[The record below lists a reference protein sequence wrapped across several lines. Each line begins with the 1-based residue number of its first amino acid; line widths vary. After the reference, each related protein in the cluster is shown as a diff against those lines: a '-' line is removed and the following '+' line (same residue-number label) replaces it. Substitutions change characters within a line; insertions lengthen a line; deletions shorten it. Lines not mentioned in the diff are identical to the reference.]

1 MVAGGSAPLRRSRRT
16 GGLTGACLALAL
28 TFLCA
33 WPVAAQEPRPVSL
46 SAASFDGPEGIE
58 LRFAWRFRAGDDPA
72 WAEPGL
78 DDAAWEPV
86 RPAMAGERPPGGW
99 SGVGWFRRHLQ
110 LAPDVRGR
118 EVSLRIASPGEAT
131 VFLNGERLSREGAS
145 AAALETAFPR
155 HEAWIARLPVGE
167 TAVLAV
173 RYVLPVSAARR
184 SPPEGVGFLLTL
196 DRPGVRPASTSPW
209 RIGLEGAAVSVPL
222 FVTLLHLALFA
233 FDRRARENL
242 YYAGQMAISAVLILR
257 EFRASLVP
265 GLLERELLDRWGS
278 GLPALASLFGL
289 LTYYTVRT
297 RPFPR
302 SARPLLAAGVVLFG
316 AAYVWDPAAEHGWI
330 VYFAAV
336 VLEVVRLERRGR
348 VVPREGMGFYL
359 ARMAVFGVAIALQVM
374 VIWGWIESVAGLRT
388 VFVLG
393 ALGSAIGMSLFLAR
407 TLGQTRLLE
416 AENERKGRELER
428 ARELQLSML
437 PTELPSATGLDV
449 AAVTAPAAEV
459 GGDYYDFRRDGE
471 GLLVAFGDAT
481 GHGLASG
488 LVVTAVKA
496 LFVSVPVDGPLPR
509 LLTACDRALGA
520 MRLRNVHM
528 CLALARITRDEAV
541 LVSAAM
547 PPALVHRAASDVV
560 DELGAGGLPL
570 GSRLRPSW
578 EERRTRLGPG
588 DTLLLASD
596 GFPEL
601 VGEDERVL
609 GFLGAAEAFRLAA
622 RAADARGVVA
632 GLQSSA
638 AAWRGARAPDDD
650 MTFVVVRVR
659 R

>member
-1 MVAGGSAPLRRSRRT
+1 MAARGVSWRRPRRS
-16 GGLTGACLALAL
+16 GGGVSLCLAFAL
-28 TFLCA
+28 SLLCGRPA
-33 WPVAAQEPRPVSL
+33 AAQEPRPVSL
-46 SAASFDGPEGIE
+46 SAASFEGAEGVE
-58 LRFAWRFRAGDDPA
+58 LTFAWRFRSGDDPA

-78 DDAAWEPV
+78 DDADWVPV

-99 SGVGWFRRHLQ
+99 SGVGWFRRHLR

-131 VFLNGERLSREGAS
+131 VFLNGERLSREGSS

-155 HEAWIARLPVGE
+155 REAWLARLPDGE

-173 RYVLPVSAARR
+173 RYVMPVDAARR
-184 SPPEGVGFLLTL
+184 PPPEGIGFLLTL
-196 DRPGVRPASTSPW
+196 DRPGVRPAATTPW

-222 FVTLLHLALFA
+222 FVALLHLALFG

-242 YYAGQMAISAVLILR
+242 FYAGQMAISAVLILR

-265 GLLERELLDRWGS
+265 GELERELLDRWGS

-289 LTYYTVRT
+289 LTYYAVRT

-302 SARPLLAAGVVLFG
+302 SARPLLSAGVVLSG
-316 AAYVWDPAAEHGWI
+316 AAYVWAPAAEHGWI

-336 VLEVVRLERRGR
+336 VLEVVRLERSGR

-359 ARMAVFGVAIALQVM
+359 AGMAVFGVAIALQVM

-393 ALGSAIGMSLFLAR
+393 ALGSAVGMSLFLAR

-416 AENERKGRELER
+416 AENDRKGQELER

-437 PTELPSATGLDV
+437 PRELPSAPGLDV

-459 GGDYYDFRRDGE
+459 GGDYYDLRRDGE

-481 GHGLASG
+481 GHGLSSG

-496 LFVSVPVDGPLPR
+496 LFVSLPVDGALPH
-509 LLTACDRALGA
+509 LLAACDRALRE
-520 MRLRNVHM
+520 MRLRKLHM
-528 CLALARITRDEAV
+528 CLSLARITRDEAV
-541 LVSAAM
+541 LASAAM

-560 DELGAGGLPL
+560 EELGAGGLPL
-570 GSRLRPSW
+570 GSRLGPAW
-578 EERRTRLGPG
+578 EERRTRLVPG
-588 DTLLLASD
+588 DTLLFASD

-601 VGEDERVL
+601 VGADERVL
-609 GFLGAAEAFRLAA
+609 GFPGAAEAFRLAA

-632 GLQSSA
+632 RLQESA
-638 AAWRGARAPDDD
+638 AAWRGARAQDDD
-650 MTFVVVRVR
+650 MTFVVFRVLR
-659 R
+659 